1 MSGWISCLVD
11 FFFNDRINDCTQP
24 ENAITRVVKKE
35 VKKKVRK
42 LRGRSDSDTDD
53 DEFEDDLVRDGKRE
67 KFSHVPRVF
76 DVKIKQGFRIEKNG
90 RKGK

>member
-1 MSGWISCLVD
+1 M
-11 FFFNDRINDCTQP
+11 NDCSQP

-53 DEFEDDLVRDGKRE
+53 DEFEDDLVSHGKGDLLFSRSEILRCRNGGFGSRE
-67 KFSHVPRVF
+67 TVGKANRLSLLKFL
-76 DVKIKQGFRIEKNG
+76 
-90 RKGK
+90 

>member
-1 MSGWISCLVD
+1 M
-11 FFFNDRINDCTQP
+11 NDCTQP

-53 DEFEDDLVRDGKRE
+53 DEFEDDLVRDGKRDLLFSRSESLRCENKARVSDRE
-67 KFSHVPRVF
+67 KR
-76 DVKIKQGFRIEKNG
+76 NG
-90 RKGK
+90 TERKASLLH

>member
-53 DEFEDDLVRDGKRE
+53 DEFEDDLVRDGKRDLLFSRSEILRCENKARVSDRE
-67 KFSHVPRVF
+67 KR
-76 DVKIKQGFRIEKNG
+76 
-90 RKGK
+90 

>member
-1 MSGWISCLVD
+1 M
-11 FFFNDRINDCTQP
+11 NDYTQP

-53 DEFEDDLVRDGKRE
+53 DEFEDDLVSNGKR
-67 KFSHVPRVF
+67 FSQTMRFFAVEM
-76 DVKIKQGFRIEKNG
+76 KQGFELEKNG